1 MNRFFLFLVC
11 FAITAFSY
19 AQEGD
24 AAAKTLLEKARKKYE
39 SFKNIEADFTLTIE
53 PSEGKKEIQ
62 KGKMWQVGKKYR
74 IQLDQQEIICDGK
87 SSWMY
92 IKKNKEVQINDAGSD
107 SEANSMSPSAL
118 LKMYES
124 GNFSYFM
131 GETGKEAG
139 KAVQYIEI
147 KPNDRRSPY
156 SKFKVAINK
165 ANNQVV
171 SMKTVQKDGTRFTM
185 LINKLNTSK
194 KIENTKFVFD
204 AAKYPG
210 VHIEDLR
217 TN

>member
-1 MNRFFLFLVC
+1 MNRFFLFLAC
-11 FAITAFSY
+11 FAIASFSY
-19 AQEGD
+19 AQDGD

-53 PSEGKKEIQ
+53 PGEGKKEIQ
-62 KGKMWQVGKKYR
+62 KGKMWQSGNKYR

-92 IKKNKEVQINDAGSD
+92 IKKNKEVQINDAGAD
-107 SEANSMSPSAL
+107 NEANSMSPSAL

-131 GETGKEAG
+131 GGTGKEGG

-147 KPNDRRSPY
+147 KPNDRKSPY

-171 SMKTVQKDGTRFTM
+171 SMKTFQKDGTRFTM

-194 KIENTKFVFD
+194 KIENAKFVFD

-210 VHIEDLR
+210 VHVEDLR